1 MEKLRRNVLFKQTI
15 QKYNKKPI
23 YGFDIETTNK
33 NKDFLCASIVPA
45 EDSSG
50 GMFFENRRDVID
62 ELKNKKYEN
71 SYIVATNL
79 GFDFFGT
86 FHKEPEAAQFRL
98 LWRGSDILSAKT
110 FLRNGEFHISPAVE
124 GKKYKVFKSMTFIDT
139 MNYAPLG
146 VTKLGKLIGIPKLK
160 APEWLIPSVGCNI
173 QPRGPET
180 DAEQQEL
187 FLYNQNDALISAK
200 ALQFF
205 FDTFEQLGATAKT
218 TIAATAMSLFKNK
231 YLTRQHWRQPVWL
244 LTEQLQGYYGGRC
257 EAFSRGW
264 FGQGADNVKYYLGD
278 VNSLYPSVMMKE
290 YPVPDKYRIST
301 ENTTRYIENFDGMSH
316 VELDCPMMQY
326 PLLPYRHNTKLMFP
340 VGTWSGWYVNAE
352 LRKATQLGYTI
363 KAVRKSIYYTENYFP
378 FADYV
383 QDLYN
388 KRLAYQAEGSPMELV
403 VKLFLNGLYGKFA
416 QKWLDRAEWQHHS
429 AVTYKQIQDAKTVE
443 RVGDYFAINKGFS
456 EPAAF
461 TIPIWAAH
469 VTAYGRMALHDY
481 MLTTQPLYCDTDSV
495 ITSKPFESSRSLGKL
510 KLVMPVDRG
519 IIVRPKFYAL
529 QTNDEDYVK
538 IKGLGTRVVW
548 DDFVKL
554 MTNPEIKYERFMRF
568 RESLRRGFIPNEII
582 QQPKKFGL
590 EDEKRD
596 WLGNGFMFGCFQ
608 DSQPIQMV
616 DGESLSDYKSAT
628 RLHDKLVAI
637 EKQREIA
644 SVLFDRASVGKDISD
659 EEFLDNEIWFARHD
673 L

>member
-1 MEKLRRNVLFKQTI
+1 MEQKFRRNVLFKQTI
-15 QKYNKKPI
+15 QKYNRKLI

-45 EDSSG
+45 EG
-50 GMFFENRRDVID
+50 GRGLFFSNRRDVID

-110 FLRNGEFHISPAVE
+110 FLRNGEFHISPQVE

-139 MNYAPLG
+139 MNYAHLG

-160 APEWLIPSVGCNI
+160 APEWLIPPVLVPTERGHSASSARGNVGCDI
-173 QPRGPET
+173 QPRGPESPN
-180 DAEQQEL
+180 EWNEL
-187 FLYNQNDALISAK
+187 YAYNQNDALISAK

-231 YLTRQHWRQPVWL
+231 YLARSHWRQPVWL

-264 FGQGADNVKYYLGD
+264 FGQGSDNVKYYLGD

-326 PLLPYRHNTKLMFP
+326 PLLPYRHNQKLMFP
-340 VGTWSGWYVNAE
+340 VGNWSGWYVNAE

-363 KAVRKSIYYTENYFP
+363 KAVRKSIYYTENYYP

-383 QDLYN
+383 QDLYD
-388 KRLAYQAEGSPMELV
+388 KRLAYLAEGSPMELV
-403 VKLFLNGLYGKFA
+403 VKLFLKLFFNFIELR
-416 QKWLDRAEWQHHS
+416 LDVS
-429 AVTYKQIQDAKTVE
+429 LLL
-443 RVGDYFAINKGFS
+443 
-456 EPAAF
+456 
-461 TIPIWAAH
+461 AH
-469 VTAYGRMALHDY
+469 
-481 MLTTQPLYCDTDSV
+481 
-495 ITSKPFESSRSLGKL
+495 F
-510 KLVMPVDRG
+510 
-519 IIVRPKFYAL
+519 
-529 QTNDEDYVK
+529 N
-538 IKGLGTRVVW
+538 
-548 DDFVKL
+548 
-554 MTNPEIKYERFMRF
+554 
-568 RESLRRGFIPNEII
+568 LR
-582 QQPKKFGL
+582 
-590 EDEKRD
+590 
-596 WLGNGFMFGCFQ
+596 
-608 DSQPIQMV
+608 
-616 DGESLSDYKSAT
+616 
-628 RLHDKLVAI
+628 
-637 EKQREIA
+637 
-644 SVLFDRASVGKDISD
+644 
-659 EEFLDNEIWFARHD
+659 
-673 L
+673 